1 MAHEIL
7 RKLTIKNCGFDIAN
21 IKEALGE
28 NASVELLKIVGIS
41 KSAQAGQT
49 SLGDYLKLVGSFKG
63 VNLITGEMFEA
74 SSCILPNFITESIA
88 AALTDGSNVEFALQ
102 IGVRSKPSS
111 VTGYEYTMRPLIEPK
126 PNDAMEK
133 LLALSAFAEPLAL
146 AAPKA
151 AAKKGGK

>member
-28 NASVELLKIVGIS
+28 DASVELLKIVGIS
-41 KSAQAGQT
+41 KSAQPGQT

-88 AALTDGSNVEFALQ
+88 AALTDGSNVEFAIQ

-146 AAPKA
+146 DAPKA
-151 AAKKGGK
+151 SKKAK